1 MGTMV
6 APQSPPSLPDLR
18 VVAVADLLLHEQ
30 HDAQRSEPLLLR
42 LQADQV
48 LRNPPIVAAID
59 GDHRYVVLDGAN
71 RVTAFE
77 QMEVPHIVVQ
87 VVDYG
92 DAELTLGSWH
102 HLVTGLGR
110 TAFAEQLERLPGL
123 IVESASLL
131 HARAQL
137 ARREVLAFIVHPG
150 HDVFTVRVDGSLHQR
165 VTRLNDMV
173 DIYRSSGRIFRVNT
187 DHLDGLLPH
196 YDDVTALVVFAR
208 HDPAE
213 IVELARVG
221 ARLPAGITRHVIQRR
236 ALRVDFPITL
246 LREARS
252 LVDKNAALDVWMKR
266 KVERKQVRF
275 YQESTFVFDE

>member
-1 MGTMV
+1 MGPP
-6 APQSPPSLPDLR
+6 AALQAPPSLPDLR

-30 HDAQRSEPLLLR
+30 HDMQRSEPLLAR

-59 GDHRYVVLDGAN
+59 GDSRFVVLDGAN

-77 QMEVPHIVVQ
+77 RMDLPHIVVQ

-92 DAELTLGSWH
+92 DAELALDSWH

-110 TAFAEQLERLPGL
+110 AAFNQQLARLGGL
-123 IVESASLL
+123 AVEPATLL

-137 ARREVLAFIVHPG
+137 ARREALAFIVHPG
-150 HDVFTVRVDGSLHQR
+150 NDVRTVCVDGTLHER
-165 VTRLNDMV
+165 VARLNDMV

-187 DHLDGLLPH
+187 DHLDDLMAH
-196 YDDVTALVVFAR
+196 YDGITALVVFAR

-213 IVELARVG
+213 IVELARLG

-236 ALRVDFPITL
+236 ALRVDFPL
-246 LREARS
+246 ADLRAAKP
-252 LVDKNAALDVWMKR
+252 LADKNAALDAWMKH

-275 YQESTFVFDE
+275 YQESTFLFDE